1 MVHPFLGSVAS
12 RPCSTRFAWC
22 IDRFDRAIFIP
33 LEYPRSD
40 LINIYHYFIADEETE
55 ISTNE
60 RSRNTLHSI
69 LNKVQEK
76 LPPKIT
82 SDGLESRPE
91 SAKSQYKRKTQ
102 AQQKEEYLLKK
113 GKGGSDMKMN
123 KY

>member
-1 MVHPFLGSVAS
+1 MY
-12 RPCSTRFAWC
+12 
-22 IDRFDRAIFIP
+22 I
-33 LEYPRSD
+33 
-40 LINIYHYFIADEETE
+40 YFIEDEETE

-91 SAKSQYKRKTQ
+91 LIKSQYKRKTQ

-113 GKGGSDMKMN
+113 GKGGSDK
-123 KY
+123 KETRF